1 MKSLPPA
8 LQSHLTEGTTTLAWC
23 WKITRADGV
32 VLGFTDHDRALAFG
46 GTDFEPESGLS
57 ASEIRAGSDLSVD
70 SQDAEGALT
79 SDRITE
85 TDILDGRWDNAL
97 VEVWRVNWKAPAQ
110 RVLLRRGSIGELRRG
125 RMSFVAEVRSM
136 AHVLSQTI
144 GRVYQGT
151 CDAALGD
158 GRCRIALND
167 PAWSGAG
174 AVVDPVRDRAFTASG
189 IGGFAMGWFAFGSL
203 EWMSGPNAGRLAE
216 VTMHEVASGIVTIAL
231 LEAPVR
237 PVATGHT
244 FAIRAGCD
252 KRAATCAAK
261 FANMLNFRGFPDI
274 PGQDT
279 VIRYATADGG
289 HEGAVL

>member
-8 LQSHLTEGTTTLAWC
+8 LQAHLDDGTTTLAWC

-32 VLGFTDHDRALAFG
+32 ILGFTDHDKVLSFS
-46 GTDFEPESGLS
+46 GTDYEPESGLS
-57 ASEIRAGSDLSVD
+57 ASEIRTASDLSVD

-79 SDRITE
+79 SKRITE

-97 VEVWRVNWKAPAQ
+97 VEVWRVNWQAPTQ
-110 RVLLRRGSIGELRRG
+110 RVLMRRGSIGELRRG
-125 RMSFVAEVRSM
+125 RVAFVAEVRSM
-136 AHVLSQTI
+136 AHVLGQTM

-158 GRCRIALND
+158 GRCGVDLND
-167 PAWSGAG
+167 PAYAGTG
-174 AVVDPVRDRAFTASG
+174 AVVDPIRDRAFTASG
-189 IGGFAMGWFAFGSL
+189 IGGFTGGWFSFGTL
-203 EWMSGPNAGRLAE
+203 EWTSGQNSGRAAE
-216 VTMHEVASGIVTIAL
+216 VMLHEIASDIVTITL

-237 PVATGHT
+237 AVETGHAFT
-244 FAIRAGCD
+244 IRAGCD
-252 KRAATCAAK
+252 KRAETCAAK
-261 FANMLNFRGFPDI
+261 FANMLNFRGFPHI